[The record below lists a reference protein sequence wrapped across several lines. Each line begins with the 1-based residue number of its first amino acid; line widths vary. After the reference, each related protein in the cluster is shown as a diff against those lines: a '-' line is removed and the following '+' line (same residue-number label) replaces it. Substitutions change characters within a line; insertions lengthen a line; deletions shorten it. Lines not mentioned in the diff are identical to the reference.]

1 MLKLFTFF
9 LMVIL
14 LNCASRQT
22 VDLRTQ
28 QEKATQIVYQGGDG
42 DSMDDAVVI
51 IGVSKQEEGLDAEYN
66 FISKKYGLKGKDW
79 RVVGQT
85 IVKENKKIY
94 DMIEF
99 EITSSSEKR
108 IYYFDVSA
116 FPWKK

>member
-1 MLKLFTFF
+1 MLKFFTIII
-9 LMVIL
+9 MML
-14 LNCASRQT
+14 LINCASRQT
-22 VDLRTQ
+22 ADLRTQ
-28 QEKATQIVYQGGDG
+28 QEKAPQIVFQGGDG
-42 DSMDDAVVI
+42 GSIDDAVVI
-51 IGVSKQEEGLDAEYN
+51 IGVSKQDEGLEAEYG

-99 EITSSSEKR
+99 EIISSSERR

-116 FPWKK
+116 FPWKN